1 MKERMENRKVLGII
15 LGLAGTITLILYG
28 KSLINATNASLGN
41 LLVFVNAVS
50 YGFYLI
56 IVKKLMDKYNAFTFV
71 KWIYTFG
78 FLMVLPFG
86 WGEFQAID
94 FANLP
99 TDIFWKIGFVVVF
112 STFLTYLLNLVSMRE
127 LKPTTVAVFIY
138 LQPLFATIFA
148 VSLGKDDLSLVKL
161 ISAVLI
167 DLNTR
172 MPSVFREMELGL
184 RNQIS
189 QRLERGKVDFS
200 LYVEVTGE
208 ETTSKINVPIIKG
221 YINQMKAVIPTADET
236 ELMKMAVRMPD
247 ALKTERDEIDE
258 NEWKQIQTVI
268 DEALEN
274 IANFR
279 KDEGASLE
287 KEFQLRIGNINN
299 LMNEAVSYDAERV
312 ETVKTRLR
320 TALDEIKVNVDENRF
335 EQELIFYLEK
345 YDITEEKVRLGNH
358 LNYFLETL
366 NGTEANGRKLG
377 FITQEMGREINTMGS
392 KSNHTEMQKLVVMM
406 KDELEKIKEQ
416 VLNVL

>member
-1 MKERMENRKVLGII
+1 MIQSMTGFGKASLQLPNKK
-15 LGLAGTITLILYG
+15 ITVEI
-28 KSLINATNASLGN
+28 KSLNSKGL
-41 LLVFVNAVS
+41 
-50 YGFYLI
+50 
-56 IVKKLMDKYNAFTFV
+56 
-71 KWIYTFG
+71 
-78 FLMVLPFG
+78 
-86 WGEFQAID
+86 
-94 FANLP
+94 
-99 TDIFWKIGFVVVF
+99 
-112 STFLTYLLNLVSMRE
+112 
-127 LKPTTVAVFIY
+127 
-138 LQPLFATIFA
+138 
-148 VSLGKDDLSLVKL
+148 
-161 ISAVLI
+161 

-208 ETTSKINVPIIKG
+208 ETTSKINVPIVKG
-221 YINQMKAVIPTADET
+221 YINQMKAVIPNADET

-258 NEWKQIQTVI
+258 NEWKQIQIVI

-287 KEFQLRIGNINN
+287 KEFQLRIANINN
-299 LMNEAVSYDAERV
+299 LMNEAVSYDAERI

-320 TALDEIKVNVDENRF
+320 TALDELKVNVDENRF

>member
-1 MKERMENRKVLGII
+1 MTGFGKASLQLPTKK
-15 LGLAGTITLILYG
+15 ITVEI
-28 KSLINATNASLGN
+28 KSLNSKGL
-41 LLVFVNAVS
+41 
-50 YGFYLI
+50 
-56 IVKKLMDKYNAFTFV
+56 
-71 KWIYTFG
+71 
-78 FLMVLPFG
+78 
-86 WGEFQAID
+86 
-94 FANLP
+94 
-99 TDIFWKIGFVVVF
+99 
-112 STFLTYLLNLVSMRE
+112 
-127 LKPTTVAVFIY
+127 
-138 LQPLFATIFA
+138 
-148 VSLGKDDLSLVKL
+148 
-161 ISAVLI
+161 

-208 ETTSKINVPIIKG
+208 ETTSKINVPIVKG

-287 KEFQLRIGNINN
+287 KEFQLRITNINS

-320 TALDEIKVNVDENRF
+320 TALDELKVNVDENRF

-392 KSNHTEMQKLVVMM
+392 KSNHSEMQKIVVQM

-416 VLNVL
+416 SLNIL

>member
-1 MKERMENRKVLGII
+1 MIQSMTGFGKASLQLPTKK
-15 LGLAGTITLILYG
+15 ITVEI
-28 KSLINATNASLGN
+28 KSLNSKGL
-41 LLVFVNAVS
+41 
-50 YGFYLI
+50 
-56 IVKKLMDKYNAFTFV
+56 
-71 KWIYTFG
+71 
-78 FLMVLPFG
+78 
-86 WGEFQAID
+86 
-94 FANLP
+94 
-99 TDIFWKIGFVVVF
+99 
-112 STFLTYLLNLVSMRE
+112 
-127 LKPTTVAVFIY
+127 
-138 LQPLFATIFA
+138 
-148 VSLGKDDLSLVKL
+148 
-161 ISAVLI
+161 

-208 ETTSKINVPIIKG
+208 ETTSKINVSIVKG

-320 TALDEIKVNVDENRF
+320 TALDELKVNVDENRF

-358 LNYFLETL
+358 LSYFLETL

>member
-1 MKERMENRKVLGII
+1 MIHSMTGFGKASLQLPTKK
-15 LGLAGTITLILYG
+15 ITVEI
-28 KSLINATNASLGN
+28 KSLNSKGL
-41 LLVFVNAVS
+41 
-50 YGFYLI
+50 
-56 IVKKLMDKYNAFTFV
+56 
-71 KWIYTFG
+71 
-78 FLMVLPFG
+78 
-86 WGEFQAID
+86 
-94 FANLP
+94 
-99 TDIFWKIGFVVVF
+99 
-112 STFLTYLLNLVSMRE
+112 
-127 LKPTTVAVFIY
+127 
-138 LQPLFATIFA
+138 
-148 VSLGKDDLSLVKL
+148 
-161 ISAVLI
+161 

-184 RNQIS
+184 RNLIS

-208 ETTSKINVPIIKG
+208 ETTSKINVPIVKG
-221 YINQMKAVIPTADET
+221 YINQMKAVIPNADET

-287 KEFQLRIGNINN
+287 KEFQLRIDNIEK

-320 TALDEIKVNVDENRF
+320 TALDELKVNVDENRF

-358 LNYFLETL
+358 LNYFIETL

>member
-1 MKERMENRKVLGII
+1 MIQSMTGFGKASLQLPTKK
-15 LGLAGTITLILYG
+15 ITVEI
-28 KSLINATNASLGN
+28 KSLNSKGL
-41 LLVFVNAVS
+41 
-50 YGFYLI
+50 
-56 IVKKLMDKYNAFTFV
+56 
-71 KWIYTFG
+71 
-78 FLMVLPFG
+78 
-86 WGEFQAID
+86 
-94 FANLP
+94 
-99 TDIFWKIGFVVVF
+99 
-112 STFLTYLLNLVSMRE
+112 
-127 LKPTTVAVFIY
+127 
-138 LQPLFATIFA
+138 
-148 VSLGKDDLSLVKL
+148 
-161 ISAVLI
+161 

-221 YINQMKAVIPTADET
+221 YINQMRAVIPTADET

-320 TALDEIKVNVDENRF
+320 TALDELKVNVDENRF

-366 NGTEANGRKLG
+366 NGSEANGRKLG

>member
-1 MKERMENRKVLGII
+1 
-15 LGLAGTITLILYG
+15 
-28 KSLINATNASLGN
+28 
-41 LLVFVNAVS
+41 
-50 YGFYLI
+50 
-56 IVKKLMDKYNAFTFV
+56 
-71 KWIYTFG
+71 
-78 FLMVLPFG
+78 
-86 WGEFQAID
+86 
-94 FANLP
+94 
-99 TDIFWKIGFVVVF
+99 
-112 STFLTYLLNLVSMRE
+112 
-127 LKPTTVAVFIY
+127 
-138 LQPLFATIFA
+138 
-148 VSLGKDDLSLVKL
+148 
-161 ISAVLI
+161 
-167 DLNTR
+167 
-172 MPSVFREMELGL
+172 
-184 RNQIS
+184 
-189 QRLERGKVDFS
+189 
-200 LYVEVTGE
+200 VEVTGE

-221 YINQMKAVIPTADET
+221 YIYQMKAVIPNADET

-247 ALKTERDEIDE
+247 ALKTERDEIDA

-268 DEALEN
+268 DEALDN

-287 KEFQLRIGNINN
+287 KEFQLRIANIHN

-320 TALDEIKVNVDENRF
+320 TALDELKVNVDENRF